1 MPSKSRFLANMSH
14 EIRTPMNGVMGMAQ
28 LLADTELDEEQ
39 KEYVETINY
48 SGNNLL
54 NLVNDILD
62 LSKLEVDQ
70 VQLDYHGFYLS
81 ELLERHYIAFKE
93 QAHSSGI
100 KLIYP
105 RQADLGN
112 HELIG
117 DSYRLN
123 QILNNLVSN
132 ALKFSDEGG
141 QVRVKVELLPVNLS
155 DLDEELTGIYRFSH
169 PVQLKFEV
177 RDQGMGI
184 KEVDQEKLF
193 KPFSQV
199 ETTTTRVFGGTGLG
213 LSICKN
219 LVKLMGGEVGVT
231 SCWGEGSTFYFTAIM
246 DQVVL
251 PAVDARNPP
260 LRLINCRDF
269 NNFKGLI
276 VEDDP
281 VNRKVLEMYLSRLGL
296 PFDVAGDGA
305 QALVKLQHHH
315 DYDIVFM
322 DCQMP
327 ILDGYDT
334 THQIKQD
341 QSFHDLVVVGITASV
356 IDRARQKCLAVGMDD
371 YMAKPFSLEKLE
383 LMLTKWL
390 LPQM

>member
-1 MPSKSRFLANMSH
+1 MSH

-54 NLVNDILD
+54 NLINDILD

-70 VQLDYHGFYLS
+70 VQLDYHRFELF
-81 ELLERHYIAFKE
+81 ELLERHYLTFKD
-93 QAHSSGI
+93 QARSNEI

-105 RQADLGN
+105 HKAELGN
-112 HELIG
+112 YELIG

-132 ALKFSDEGG
+132 AIKFSNVGG
-141 QVRVKVELLPVNLS
+141 KVRVEVAVLPVKLS
-155 DLDEELTGIYRFSH
+155 DLDEQLTTIYQFNH
-169 PVQLKFEV
+169 PIKLKFEV

-184 KEVDQEKLF
+184 KEADQEKLF

-199 ETTTTRVFGGTGLG
+199 NNSTTRLFGGTGLG

-231 SCWGEGSTFYFTAIM
+231 SCWGKGSTFYFSAIV
-246 DQVVL
+246 DQVVQ
-251 PAVDARNPP
+251 PVVASHDYPMP
-260 LRLINCRDF
+260 LISPRDF

-281 VNRKVLEMYLSRLGL
+281 VNRKVLEMHLSRLGL
-296 PFDVAGDGA
+296 QFDVARDGSH
-305 QALVKLQHHH
+305 ALEQLKQNH
-315 DYDIVFM
+315 DYAIVFM

-341 QSFHDLVVVGITASV
+341 PSFQEPVVVGLAASV
-356 IDRARQKCLAVGMDD
+356 VDRARQKCLAVGMDD
-371 YMAKPFSLEKLE
+371 YMAKPFSLEELE
-383 LMLTKWL
+383 SMLTKWL
-390 LPQM
+390 LPQT